1 MLKYLLK
8 LTHDDY
14 FATDIKERLNNPF
27 QTLANSFNKEEVS
40 RIELKQYNDKEFE
53 DVRNK
58 YLIEIMQK
66 DFKTNMHRITVVDNV
81 VPKSLVF
88 YVFGSVLNA
97 FIDWKRM
104 KMSRLNLSKWTKS
117 FINLSISKH
126 MIN

>member
-27 QTLANSFNKEEVS
+27 QTLANSFNKEEYL
-40 RIELKQYNDKEFE
+40 ELNLSNITIKKFE

-66 DFKTNMHRITVVDNV
+66 GFQNQHA
-81 VPKSLVF
+81 S
-88 YVFGSVLNA
+88 YYC
-97 FIDWKRM
+97 
-104 KMSRLNLSKWTKS
+104 
-117 FINLSISKH
+117 
-126 MIN
+126 